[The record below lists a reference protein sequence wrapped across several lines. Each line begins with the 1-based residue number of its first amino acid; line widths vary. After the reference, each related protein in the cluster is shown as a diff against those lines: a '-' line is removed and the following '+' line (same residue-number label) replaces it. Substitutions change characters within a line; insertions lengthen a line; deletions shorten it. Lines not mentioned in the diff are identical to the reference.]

1 MKAEPARPSLQRP
14 SQRRIGLAGT
24 AAIVAAV
31 LVMLSATPA
40 RALLCAEIGTG
51 DVVFVGTVVD
61 VPSGSELFPS
71 SGVYR
76 FAVQDLL
83 VGDPGDGR
91 IYNPPPYGGAGFAF
105 RLGETYRV
113 HARAM
118 TEGEFGFAD
127 LPAGVTLTADG
138 CLATSEVPM
147 SPASMVRG
155 IGAWVGHF
163 APHIAVVISAVA
175 AAFLVIRGMRARKQ
189 QPSSA

>member
-1 MKAEPARPSLQRP
+1 MRVLERSAF
-14 SQRRIGLAGT
+14 RRSSVLAT
-24 AAIVAAV
+24 AAVVAAM
-31 LVMLSATPA
+31 LVMLSTRPA
-40 RALLCAEIGTG
+40 GALLCAEIGTG

-91 IYNPPPYGGAGFAF
+91 IFNPLPSGGGGIDF
-105 RLGETYRV
+105 RLGGTYRV

-118 TEGEFGFAD
+118 TEGEIGLAD
-127 LPAGVTLTADG
+127 LPAGVSLTADG
-138 CLATSEVPM
+138 CLATSEVPP
-147 SPASMVRG
+147 STATMVRG

-189 QPSSA
+189 RPSSA

>member
-1 MKAEPARPSLQRP
+1 MRVLESSPTRQSSA
-14 SQRRIGLAGT
+14 LAT

-40 RALLCAEIGTG
+40 RALLCAEVGTG
-51 DVVFVGTVVD
+51 DVIFVGTVVD
-61 VPSGSELFPS
+61 VPPWSELFPI

-76 FAVQDLL
+76 FAIQERL
-83 VGDPGDGR
+83 VGDPRDGR
-91 IYNPPPYGGAGFAF
+91 IFNPLPHGGGGFAF
-105 RLGETYRV
+105 QLGGTYRV

-118 TEGEFGFAD
+118 SESEIGLAD
-127 LPAGVTLTADG
+127 LPAGVSLTADG
-138 CLATSEVPM
+138 CLATSEVPVT
-147 SPASMVRG
+147 PASMVRG

-189 QPSSA
+189 RPSSA